1 MTLGYKKVI
10 QAITISL
17 LIAIFLNGCGQRA
30 FQQSRLLMG
39 TLIEVTVVCR
49 DQVQANKAIETAFQE
64 MGRVEHLLSIYQNES
79 PISMIN
85 NLAGDQTVMVDSEV
99 FQILKEAIGYGK
111 LTSGAFDLG
120 IGPLTSLWDFGQGH
134 IPSKDEIAAKL
145 LLVDY
150 RDVILNEGGEVRFGA
165 AGMAIDLGGIAKGY
179 AVDRAIEVL
188 EANGVSRAMVN
199 AGGDMRVIG
208 RIWRIGIQHPREAN
222 SVLGI
227 LRLKDEAVATSGD
240 YQRYFIKDGVRYHHI
255 IDPRTGWPATDCMSV
270 TIVAKEAAM
279 ADALAT
285 GCFVLGP
292 KLGMELI
299 RSLPGVEGIIVSSEG
314 KVLASSELIKSCRF
328 FSRDSDKGITESEY
342 QGRI

>member
-1 MTLGYKKVI
+1 MSRKILYAVLAT
-10 QAITISL
+10 TISL
-17 LIAIFLNGCGQRA
+17 VFAVFLNGCGQRA
-30 FQQSRLLMG
+30 FKQSRLLMG
-39 TLIEVTVVCR
+39 TLVEVTVVSR

-64 MGRVEHLLSIYQNES
+64 MSRIEHLLSIYQKES

-85 NLAGDQTVMVDSEV
+85 NLAGDQTVMVGSEV

-111 LTSGAFDLG
+111 LTSGAFDLS
-120 IGPLTSLWDFGQGH
+120 IGPLTSLWNFGQGH
-134 IPSKDEIAAKL
+134 LPSKDEIAPKL

-150 RDVILNEGGEVRFGA
+150 RDVILNEGGGVRFGG

-188 EANGVSRAMVN
+188 KANGISRAMVN
-199 AGGDMRVIG
+199 AGGDIRGIG
-208 RIWRIGIQHPREAN
+208 RIWRIGIQHPRETN
-222 SVLGI
+222 SILGI
-227 LRLKDEAVATSGD
+227 IRLKDEAVATSGD

-255 IDPRTGWPATDCMSV
+255 IDPRTGWPAMGCMSV
-270 TIVAKEAAM
+270 SIIAKEAAM

-299 RSLPGVEGIIVSSEG
+299 ESLPQVEGIIVTSEG
-314 KVLASSELIKSCRF
+314 KGLTSSGLAKIWRF
-328 FSRDSDKGITESEY
+328 HSLR
-342 QGRI
+342 